1 VIGLLASVANLEEA
15 ESVVGLGVDIL
26 DLKNPSEG
34 ALGAWS
40 YEAVREAVE
49 ALEGQ
54 VLSAT
59 IGDLP
64 MHPDLIVSAVRAMA
78 LCGVH
83 YVKLGFFPGD
93 AFGPVLAAL
102 KQLELNHVHLVAVLL
117 ADQSLDLALIGTLKA
132 AGFSGVM
139 LDTADKSQ
147 GSLRDCRSD
156 DFIGAFVKEARA
168 HSLFCGLAGSLA
180 LADIEPL
187 SRHEP
192 DYLGFRGALC
202 VGGRTQRIDS
212 SRLMTLKSEIERFS
226 DAL

>member
-1 VIGLLASVANLEEA
+1 MKGPQKLKSIGKA

-40 YEAVREAVE
+40 YEGVQDAVE
-49 ALEGQ
+49 ALKGQ

-102 KQLELNHVHLVAVLL
+102 KQLELGNVHLV
-117 ADQSLDLALIGTLKA
+117 
-132 AGFSGVM
+132 
-139 LDTADKSQ
+139 
-147 GSLRDCRSD
+147 
-156 DFIGAFVKEARA
+156 
-168 HSLFCGLAGSLA
+168 
-180 LADIEPL
+180 
-187 SRHEP
+187 
-192 DYLGFRGALC
+192 
-202 VGGRTQRIDS
+202 
-212 SRLMTLKSEIERFS
+212 
-226 DAL
+226 